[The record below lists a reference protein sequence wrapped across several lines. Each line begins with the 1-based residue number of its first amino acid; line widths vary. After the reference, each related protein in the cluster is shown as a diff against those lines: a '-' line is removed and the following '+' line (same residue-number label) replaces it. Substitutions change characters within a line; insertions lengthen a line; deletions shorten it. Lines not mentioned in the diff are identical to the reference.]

1 MDEKDKAQKRVQIK
15 RQAYLENIQAEKE
28 RNKANRH
35 ARIEQGTG
43 TISVDRQL
51 PMYGFKD
58 QIQTSYTLSK
68 LFMGFKMFIPF
79 ATIAYR
85 GTEDDTTTQT
95 VKALSSVWFGRIHHH
110 QASLDTG
117 MGYYSKALRLLG
129 RDLVDSKATY
139 RLPTLTN
146 VLSLC
151 LFEVR
156 EVTRAVYK
164 KTILTLH
171 R

>member
-28 RNKANRH
+28 RNKAIRH

-43 TISVDRQL
+43 TVPVDRQL

-58 QIQTSYTLSK
+58 EIQTSYTLSK
-68 LFMGFKMFIPF
+68 LFAGFKMFLPF
-79 ATIAYR
+79 TTIAYR

-110 QASLDTG
+110 QGSLDMG
-117 MGYYSKALRLLG
+117 MGYYTKALRLLG
-129 RDLVDSKATY
+129 RDLVDPTAAY

-151 LFEVR
+151 LFEVC
-156 EVTRAVYK
+156 EVTRAVCKNSY
-164 KTILTLH
+164 
-171 R
+171 